1 MAMQSAR
8 PNRFGGGPVPTPGA
22 VANKAAPVGEK
33 EAEAPALA
41 PVPAAESAPEPAPE
55 PAPEEKA
62 APATPKKTT
71 TKKPARSLKTADID
85 VLRKSVEWTAEVE
98 ELFQDGC
105 DDWYGDRRKRERK
118 RRLGRRPSDNKLI
131 TALVLLGLEAIEK
144 DDAYNN
150 RLEELLPADARR
162 RNN

>member
-22 VANKAAPVGEK
+22 VANKAAPVEEK
-33 EAEAPALA
+33 APEAPALA
-41 PVPAAESAPEPAPE
+41 SVSATEPAPAPE
-55 PAPEEKA
+55 PEENA
-62 APATPKKTT
+62 ATATPKKAT

-162 RNN
+162 RSN

>member
-22 VANKAAPVGEK
+22 VANKTAPVEEK
-33 EAEAPALA
+33 EPEAPALA
-41 PVPAAESAPEPAPE
+41 PVPAAESASE
-55 PAPEEKA
+55 PEEKA
-62 APATPKKTT
+62 APATAKKAT

-162 RNN
+162 RSN